1 VNSDT
6 AKENILR
13 LFFLK
18 GSTPE
23 LLSSWYESAEDGFE
37 YRSSVKLGVCLKLSA
52 SPPGSLQRISALPQ
66 AVDSLY
72 QCLRDVL
79 GGENAITRDQDDVIS
94 RTRQRLDG
102 ILTSPDFAKRTLDAL
117 FTEFLGVFAPDGSP
131 TREEVLYSLPISQ
144 PH

>member
-1 VNSDT
+1 MLEVVSFASWLSPT
-6 AKENILR
+6 HQRA
-13 LFFLK
+13 
-18 GSTPE
+18 TP
-23 LLSSWYESAEDGFE
+23 G
-37 YRSSVKLGVCLKLSA
+37 RGQ
-52 SPPGSLQRISALPQ
+52 SL
-66 AVDSLY
+66 

-144 PH
+144 PHWRTGGYASRSVLCGWLLR